1 MQKCDAILMHAEK
14 AGKYLSKVCSNYF
27 ISLKKMTQN
36 PKVLVYAV
44 MSV

>member
-14 AGKYLSKVCSNYF
+14 VRKCLSKVCSNYF
-27 ISLKKMTQN
+27 ICLKKMTQN

-44 MSV
+44 TSV